1 MTAGGMSASL
11 AELTQD
17 DVLGR
22 PLCVALDGGL
32 LRADPLWESALQLIR
47 RRPWL
52 LLLFPVWLL
61 GGRARLRRILEGR
74 RSLDAATLP
83 YRPEL
88 LEHLRTCR
96 AKGRRIVLWAGLEA
110 DLGQAVAQHL
120 GLFDA
125 VLASGEGGPEA
136 RQDNRGRLQAHFGPG
151 GFDYLGNGDTLLP
164 VLEAASRG
172 YLVDASP
179 AVARRVRSLGD
190 KAAVLSRRPARWRA
204 LIKAVRPHQWAKN
217 ALVLVPVLVAPGL
230 PSLRQILLGVV
241 AAISFSLCASAG
253 YVLNDLVDVDA
264 DRAHRS
270 KRRRPFASGALPVV
284 YGPPLFL
291 GLIAVSVGL
300 ALLALPLGFLGM
312 LAVYFVA
319 TLAYSFRW
327 KSMLMVDVVVLAWLY
342 THRVLAGGIA
352 TSTHISAWL
361 LAFSMFIF
369 LSLAFAKRYVELRQS
384 MDKGGKLHSRGYHT
398 GDLEMVASMGP
409 AAGYLAA
416 LVFCL
421 YVEGDA
427 GALNYRT
434 PVLLW
439 FICPVLLYWIS
450 RIWFLAHRGQLEDD
464 PVKFALTDRA
474 SLACA
479 ALIAGVAAAA
489 RFWP

>member
-1 MTAGGMSASL
+1 MRAGELSSSL
-11 AELTQD
+11 AELTEDQA
-17 DVLGR
+17 LGR
-22 PLCVALDGGL
+22 PLCVALEGGL

-47 RRPWL
+47 RRPWM
-52 LLLFPVWLL
+52 LLLFPLWLL

-74 RSLDAATLP
+74 RSIDPATLP
-83 YRPEL
+83 YRHEL
-88 LEHLRTCR
+88 VDHLRETQAR
-96 AKGRRIVLWAGLEA
+96 GRRIVLWAGPEG
-110 DLGQAVAQHL
+110 DLGKAVAEHL
-120 GLFDA
+120 GLFDE
-125 VLASGEGGPEA
+125 VLTIES
-136 RQDNRGRLQAHFGPG
+136 DRLPAHFGPG
-151 GFDYLGNGDTLLP
+151 GFDYLGNGDTLPP
-164 VLEAASRG
+164 VLAAASRG
-172 YLVDASP
+172 YLVDASGT
-179 AVARRVRSLGD
+179 AARRARAQGE
-190 KAAVLSRRPARWRA
+190 KAAVLSRRPARLRA
-204 LIKAVRPHQWAKN
+204 LIKAIRPHQWAKN

-230 PSLRQILLGVV
+230 PSLRHILLGAV
-241 AAISFSLCASAG
+241 AALAFSLCASAG
-253 YVLNDLVDVDA
+253 YVLNDLMDVDA

-291 GLIAVSVGL
+291 ALVVAS
-300 ALLALPLGFLGM
+300 ALLAFLTLPLGFLGM
-312 LAVYFVA
+312 LGVYFFA

-327 KSMLMVDVVVLAWLY
+327 KSLLMVDVVVLAWLY

-352 TSTHISAWL
+352 TSINISAWL

-409 AAGYLAA
+409 AAGYLAV

-434 PVLLW
+434 PGLLW

-450 RIWFLAHRGQLEDD
+450 RIWFLAHRGQLQDD

-479 ALIAGVAAAA
+479 AVIAALAGGA